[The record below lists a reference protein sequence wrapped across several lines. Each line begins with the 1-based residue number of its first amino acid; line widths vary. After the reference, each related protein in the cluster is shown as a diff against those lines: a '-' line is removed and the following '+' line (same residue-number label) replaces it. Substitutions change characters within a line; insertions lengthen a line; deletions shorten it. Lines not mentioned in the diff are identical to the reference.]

1 MPLTPNMTYLMKG
14 KRNPNHGD
22 TMTKDVNTATNTCRA
37 PTLVYTMKI

>member
-14 KRNPNHGD
+14 KLNPNHGD
-22 TMTKDVNTATNTCRA
+22 MMTKDVNTATITYRA